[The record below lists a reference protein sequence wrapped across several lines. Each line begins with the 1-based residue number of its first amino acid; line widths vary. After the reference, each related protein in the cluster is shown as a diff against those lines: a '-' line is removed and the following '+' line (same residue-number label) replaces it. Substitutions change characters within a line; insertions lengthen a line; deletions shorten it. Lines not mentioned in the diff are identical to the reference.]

1 VKARIP
7 GTPKQ
12 SDDGQFLTDPELP
25 AMDKNVANVLAELRQ
40 DHRNMSL
47 MLNLLEVESNRLF
60 DGDDTDFELLYDIMH
75 YMTVYPDVVHHPKE
89 DRIYAELKA
98 VRPDLSAGFDR
109 ITIDHRHI
117 AELGARLR
125 DDVASVNSGGVV
137 RKKSVVADTLRYVN
151 TLRGH
156 IQWEEL
162 DLFRRIEEMI
172 AEGHELFEVTT
183 FLQTPDPVF
192 GAEVEA
198 QFSRLFDSVKE
209 RLVEED

>member
-1 VKARIP
+1 MMARLLMD
-7 GTPKQ
+7 
-12 SDDGQFLTDPELP
+12 SELP

-109 ITIDHRHI
+109 ITVDHRHI
-117 AELGARLR
+117 AELGVRLR
-125 DDVASVNSGGVV
+125 DNVASVNSGGVV
-137 RKKSVVADTLRYVN
+137 PRNSVVADTLRYVN

-172 AEGHELFEVTT
+172 AEGHEVFEAAT

-198 QFSRLFDSVKE
+198 QFSRLFESVKE
-209 RLVEED
+209 RMPEE

>member
-12 SDDGQFLTDPELP
+12 SDDERLLTDPELP
-25 AMDKNVANVLAELRQ
+25 AMDKNVASVLAELRQ
-40 DHRNMSL
+40 DHKNMSL
-47 MLNLLEVESNRLF
+47 LLNLLEVESNRLF
-60 DGDDTDFELLYDIMH
+60 DGNDPDFELLYDIMH
-75 YMTVYPDVVHHPKE
+75 YMTVYPDAVHHPKE

-109 ITIDHRHI
+109 ITVDHRHI
-117 AELGARLR
+117 AELGVRLR
-125 DDVASVNSGGVV
+125 DDVASVKSGGVV
-137 RKKSVVADTLRYVN
+137 PRNSVVADTLRYVN
-151 TLRGH
+151 TMRGH

-162 DLFRRIEEMI
+162 DLFRRIEDMI
-172 AEGHELFEVTT
+172 AGGHELFEVTT

-209 RLVEED
+209 RMLEE